1 MIELTKDATAWLQE
15 PYVGEQDAIPVTYS
29 MYALY
34 SMSPWLQKWISLD
47 ANEGRLCLVAWWFII
62 GKSEYPAIVDSLSE
76 FQKEYLFETTEV
88 FANGLRIPRILS
100 VLSVCPDDSTGKMV
114 FDIYGN
120 EPLIAWGRFHTFLF
134 AHAMDQISISYR
146 QYLLES
152 STLVVQD
159 TMLPISRAL
168 HAICL
173 GRPDIRELFD
183 LETVAGRRGLVAWQ
197 FISAREKIEALE
209 LTPQQKDWLRE
220 ASPEV
225 EQDTVLPIS
234 RALHALWIVRPD
246 MQELFDLSLVAG
258 RRGFVAW
265 QLISARENIE
275 TLELTPQQL
284 EWARE
289 ASPEVEQDAMLPVSR
304 ALYAVWLGRPD
315 LQDLFDLSTVA
326 GRRGLVAWQVIISAQ
341 EDIEALKLTPQQ
353 LEWLREASPEVE
365 QDTVLPISRALH
377 ALWLVRADLQHHFDL
392 SIADGRHAFLNWWNS
407 CGQFEIKGLALLLN
421 NGLDQSVISS
431 QEGNEPEKGAENST
445 QTGLPYLGDSGMNI
459 IGFARGELGIGED
472 VRMAAKSCLA
482 NDYPFS
488 IFETQISLQSRSKDD
503 SFASF
508 IQTEP
513 RYAVNVFFMPATDTM
528 RTVMHYGNGLVQNR
542 YNIGAWQWELPR
554 WPEKAGFFYK
564 CVDEIWASSRYTMNA
579 FKATAPVPVFCIP
592 HAVSIPELPSYPREY
607 FGLPQDTYLFL
618 FVFDGLSRVERKN
631 PYAVVQAFLAAFP
644 RTQYPDVRLVIKTMN
659 LSEQHPIIQ
668 QIHAMTGRDDR
679 IIIINKALMRLEVL
693 ELIHCCDAFVSLH
706 RAEGFGR
713 GIAEAMLLGRPV
725 IVSNYSGNVDFT
737 THETAYLVEG
747 KMIDIHP
754 GEYVFGEGQ
763 QWFDADAEQAAFWM
777 RHCLEERE
785 DVMKKTAAAKKL
797 IETEYSPLAVGK
809 HYEKRLNEIGI
820 SLHHE

>member
-1 MIELTKDATAWLQE
+1 
-15 PYVGEQDAIPVTYS
+15 
-29 MYALY
+29 
-34 SMSPWLQKWISLD
+34 
-47 ANEGRLCLVAWWFII
+47 
-62 GKSEYPAIVDSLSE
+62 
-76 FQKEYLFETTEV
+76 
-88 FANGLRIPRILS
+88 
-100 VLSVCPDDSTGKMV
+100 
-114 FDIYGN
+114 
-120 EPLIAWGRFHTFLF
+120 
-134 AHAMDQISISYR
+134 
-146 QYLLES
+146 
-152 STLVVQD
+152 
-159 TMLPISRAL
+159 
-168 HAICL
+168 
-173 GRPDIRELFD
+173 
-183 LETVAGRRGLVAWQ
+183 
-197 FISAREKIEALE
+197 
-209 LTPQQKDWLRE
+209 
-220 ASPEV
+220 
-225 EQDTVLPIS
+225 
-234 RALHALWIVRPD
+234 
-246 MQELFDLSLVAG
+246 
-258 RRGFVAW
+258 
-265 QLISARENIE
+265 
-275 TLELTPQQL
+275 
-284 EWARE
+284 
-289 ASPEVEQDAMLPVSR
+289 
-304 ALYAVWLGRPD
+304 
-315 LQDLFDLSTVA
+315 
-326 GRRGLVAWQVIISAQ
+326 
-341 EDIEALKLTPQQ
+341 
-353 LEWLREASPEVE
+353 
-365 QDTVLPISRALH
+365 
-377 ALWLVRADLQHHFDL
+377 
-392 SIADGRHAFLNWWNS
+392 
-407 CGQFEIKGLALLLN
+407 
-421 NGLDQSVISS
+421 
-431 QEGNEPEKGAENST
+431 
-445 QTGLPYLGDSGMNI
+445 
-459 IGFARGELGIGED
+459 
-472 VRMAAKSCLA
+472 
-482 NDYPFS
+482 
-488 IFETQISLQSRSKDD
+488 
-503 SFASF
+503 
-508 IQTEP
+508 
-513 RYAVNVFFMPATDTM
+513 MPATDTM